1 MFSIFRLGTPTTD
14 LTSICTVENEKVHLL
29 KKQIFSINKRGGG
42 GQHGQVYFLGVKSLY
57 HY

>member
-42 GQHGQVYFLGVKSLY
+42 GSTWPSLFFRR
-57 HY
+57 